1 MAGETIM
8 ALIKINNR
16 SLVESS
22 DSNALRIND
31 LNEPRTFGRKNL
43 LDNGSFSVW
52 QRYTSSSNHSGKG
65 PHDRFRTNY
74 NDCSGNYTR
83 QEDGPSDEFQYCLQM
98 LKSGSSNG
106 SMSTQQN
113 VPHATSKAC
122 RGKYITFS
130 AYVKAVGTTD
140 AGHRLQLSLG
150 MFRTT
155 DYNSWANNANGSG
168 EDGFYFN
175 RIYFDGRTVEQGV
188 QGANG
193 DSNKVIQTEGTQLT
207 TSWQRFSFT
216 IGPVANTTNSI
227 IPQIFSEGTAQNG
240 GIRVTGAQLEIV
252 DQNHY
257 NATSYELRDFIDEL
271 NTCQHYFCT
280 SYRLGTSIG
289 TAARTGATGFV
300 TSNGANGE
308 QVNFNFPSVM
318 RATPTMTF
326 WNPVTGTAGECRN
339 YAGQNTNH
347 SMGTNEKSNSGFTGG
362 STLGGDSRL
371 GFVHWAA
378 DADF

>member
-1 MAGETIM
+1 MS
-8 ALIKINNR
+8 LIKINNR
-16 SLVESS
+16 SLVASS
-22 DSNALRIND
+22 DSNALRVSD

-65 PHDRFRTNY
+65 PHDRWRTNY
-74 NDCSGNYTR
+74 NDCAGNYTR
-83 QEDGPSDEFQYCLQM
+83 EVDGPSDEFQYCLQM

-113 VPHATSKAC
+113 VPHDLTKAC

-130 AYVKAVGTTD
+130 VYAKAQGTTT

-155 DYNSWANNANGSG
+155 DYNSWANNANGAS

-175 RIYFDGRTVEQGV
+175 RIYFDGRTVESGV
-188 QGANG
+188 QGTNG

-216 IGPVANTTNSI
+216 VGPVANTTNTI

-257 NATSYELRDFIDEL
+257 NATSYELRSFIDEL
-271 NTCQHYFCT
+271 RTCQHYFSK
-280 SYRLGTSIG
+280 SYEYGTTIG
-289 TAARTGATGFV
+289 TATRSGAHGWIN
-300 TSNGANGE
+300 SNGSNGE
-308 QVNFNFPSVM
+308 QTNIHFPTTM
-318 RATPTMTF
+318 RTTPTMSW
-326 WNPVTGTAGECRN
+326 WNPTNGAS
-339 YAGQNTNH
+339 GQFKDYNGGGAHTMGINEDSNTCL
-347 SMGTNEKSNSGFTGG
+347 TGG
-362 STLGGDSRL
+362 GVGNGDSRL
-371 GFVHWAA
+371 NFVQWAA
-378 DADF
+378 DADY

>member
-1 MAGETIM
+1 MS
-8 ALIKINNR
+8 LIKINNR
-16 SLVESS
+16 SLVASS
-22 DSNALRIND
+22 DSNALRVSD

-65 PHDRFRTNY
+65 PCDRWRTNY

-83 QEDGPSDEFQYCLQM
+83 EVDGPSNEFEYCLQM

-113 VPHATSKAC
+113 VPHDLTKAC

-130 AYVKAVGTTD
+130 AYVKAQGTTD

-175 RIYFDGRTVEQGV
+175 RIYFDGRTVESGV
-188 QGANG
+188 QGTNG

-216 IGPVANTTNSI
+216 VGPVADTTNTI

-257 NATSYELRDFIDEL
+257 NATSYELRSFVDEL
-271 NTCQHYFCT
+271 RTCQQYFAT
-280 SYRLGTSIG
+280 SYRYGTSIG
-289 TAARTGATGFV
+289 TTTRTGATGWIN
-300 TSNGANGE
+300 SNGANGE
-308 QVNFNFPSVM
+308 QVSWQFPSIM
-318 RATPTMTF
+318 RVVPTMSF
-326 WNPVTGTAGECRN
+326 WNPATGTSGQCRDYN
-339 YAGQNTNH
+339 GSTNH
-347 SMGTNEKSNSGFTGG
+347 SMGTNEYSNTGFTGG
-362 STLGGDSRL
+362 SVLDGDTRL
-371 GFVHWAA
+371 GFVQWAA
-378 DADF
+378 DADY

>member
-1 MAGETIM
+1 M

-22 DSNALRIND
+22 DSNALRVSD
-31 LNEPRTFGRKNL
+31 LNTPRTFGRKNL

-83 QEDGPSDEFQYCLQM
+83 QVDGPSDEFKYCLEM

-113 VPHATSKAC
+113 IPHEISKAC

-130 AYVKAVGTTD
+130 VYAKATGTTD
-140 AGHRLQLSLG
+140 AAHRLSLNFG
-150 MFRTT
+150 LFRTT
-155 DYNSWANNANGSG
+155 DFTGWANNGNGSG
-168 EDGFYFN
+168 EDGFYAKSFF
-175 RIYFDGRTVEQGV
+175 FDGRAVTTSAE
-188 QGANG
+188 GAN
-193 DSNKVIQTEGTQLT
+193 SNSALHVAHGSNTQLT
-207 TSWQRFSFT
+207 TSWQRFSIT
-216 IGPVANTTNSI
+216 LGPIPSTTNTI
-227 IPQIFSEGTAQNG
+227 IPQIFSEATAQNG

-257 NATSYELRDFIDEL
+257 DATSYELRDYIDEL

-280 SYRLGTSIG
+280 SYQTGTAIG
-289 TAARTGATGFV
+289 TATRDGSTGFI
-300 TSNGANGE
+300 TKNASNGE
-308 QVNFNFPSVM
+308 QMNINFPSVM
-318 RATPTMTF
+318 RGTPTMLF
-326 WNPVTGTAGECRN
+326 WNPATGTAGECRN

-347 SMGTNEKSNSGFTGG
+347 GMGTNEKSNTGFTGG
-362 STLGGDSRL
+362 STLGGDGRL